1 MPEDQADRPELREL
15 LAALAGRFAG
25 AVLASVVDEGELSVR
40 LSKDALASA
49 LRFLKEE
56 AGFNAL
62 EDIAA
67 FDNLGSAAEGGQRF
81 TVVYRLGKFPGA
93 LRARVAVDV
102 GEGESLAS
110 AVPLYRSADWAER
123 EAFDMFG
130 VRFEGHPDLR
140 RIYMPD
146 EFEGHPLRKDF
157 PLAGRTGGA

>member
-15 LAALAGRFAG
+15 PAALAGRFSG
-25 AVLASVVDEGELSVR
+25 AVLASVVNEGELSVR

-81 TVVYRLGKFPGA
+81 TVVYRLCKLPGA

-146 EFEGHPLRKDF
+146 EFDGHPLRKDF

>member
-1 MPEDQADRPELREL
+1 MPEDKADRPELRR
-15 LAALAGRFAG
+15 ALETLTGLMAG
-25 AVLASVVDEGELSVR
+25 AILEGVVDQGELSVR

-49 LRFLKEE
+49 LRVLKEDL
-56 AGFNAL
+56 GFNAL

-67 FDNLGSAAEGGQRF
+67 FDNLGAAGDGGRRF
-81 TVVYRLGKFPGA
+81 TVVYRLYGFPGA
-93 LRARVAVDV
+93 LRARLAVDV

-130 VRFEGHPDLR
+130 IRFEGHPDLR

-157 PLAGRTGGA
+157 PLAGRNGGA

>member
-1 MPEDQADRPELREL
+1 MPEDRAERPELREI
-15 LAALAGRFAG
+15 LAALTGRFAG
-25 AVLASVVDEGELSVR
+25 AVLAGVVVEGELSVR
-40 LSKDALASA
+40 LAKDGLTPA

-67 FDNLGSAAEGGQRF
+67 FDNLEAAGGAGPRF
-81 TVVYRLGKFPGA
+81 TVVYRLYRFPGA

-130 VRFEGHPDLR
+130 IRFEGHPDLR
-140 RIYMPD
+140 RIYMPEGFD
-146 EFEGHPLRKDF
+146 GHPLRKDY

>member
-25 AVLASVVDEGELSVR
+25 AVLASVVDEGQLSVR

>member
-1 MPEDQADRPELREL
+1 MPEDQADRPGLRE
-15 LAALAGRFAG
+15 ALEALTGRFAG
-25 AVLASVVDEGELSVR
+25 AVLASVVDDGELSVR

-81 TVVYRLGKFPGA
+81 TVVYRLCQLPGA

-146 EFEGHPLRKDF
+146 EFDGHPLRKDF

>member
-1 MPEDQADRPELREL
+1 MSEDQADRPELREL

-67 FDNLGSAAEGGQRF
+67 FDNLGAAAEGGQRF
-81 TVVYRLGKFPGA
+81 TVVYRLGKLPGA

>member
-81 TVVYRLGKFPGA
+81 TVVYRLCKLPGA

-146 EFEGHPLRKDF
+146 EFEGYPLRKDF
-157 PLAGRTGGA
+157 PLAGRNGGA

>member
-1 MPEDQADRPELREL
+1 M
-15 LAALAGRFAG
+15 
-25 AVLASVVDEGELSVR
+25 
-40 LSKDALASA
+40 
-49 LRFLKEE
+49 
-56 AGFNAL
+56 
-62 EDIAA
+62 
-67 FDNLGSAAEGGQRF
+67 
-81 TVVYRLGKFPGA
+81 
-93 LRARVAVDV
+93 AVDV

-157 PLAGRTGGA
+157 PLAGRNGGA

>member
-1 MPEDQADRPELREL
+1 MPEDRADRPELREI
-15 LAALAGRFAG
+15 LAALAGRLGG
-25 AVLASVVDEGELSVR
+25 AVLAGVVDGGELSVR
-40 LSKDALASA
+40 LAKDGLAPA

-67 FDNLGSAAEGGQRF
+67 FDNLDAAGGGGPRF
-81 TVVYRLGKFPGA
+81 TVVYRLYRFPGA
-93 LRARVAVDV
+93 LRTRVAVDV
-102 GEGESLAS
+102 GEGERLAS

-130 VRFEGHPDLR
+130 IRFEGHPDLR

-146 EFEGHPLRKDF
+146 DFEGHPLRKDF

>member
-1 MPEDQADRPELREL
+1 MPEDPADRPGLREL
-15 LAALAGRFAG
+15 PAALAGRFAG
-25 AVLASVVDEGELSVR
+25 AVLAAVVDGGELSVR
-40 LSKDALASA
+40 LSKDSLASA

-67 FDNLGSAAEGGQRF
+67 FDNFGAAAEGGQRF
-81 TVVYRLGKFPGA
+81 TVVYRLYRFPGA

-157 PLAGRTGGA
+157 PLAGRNGGA

>member
-157 PLAGRTGGA
+157 PLAGRNGGA